1 MAKYKK
7 IRIYSKRKP
16 FRPSTGFRIFM
27 KKISRFSVIFLCFG
41 VFFFQV
47 GLAPVASAIT
57 ISREEEMAKEFL
69 KTVFEK
75 VKLVEDPMVLDYV
88 NHVGDRI
95 VSSLSSQVFSY
106 HFYVIQED
114 VYNAF
119 ASPAGHIFVNSGLLA
134 AMEDEEELAG
144 ILAHEIAHVLCRHIS
159 QRIERSKKIGYATLA
174 GLIASVLVGAGGSSS
189 AGSALGVGSMA
200 AGQSLALAFS
210 REDEIQAD
218 QLGMEC
224 LRKAGYTGAGL
235 LSVLGKI
242 RSKQWFGTQQIP
254 TYLMTHPAV
263 EDRMAYVGA
272 WLDRN
277 PLSMTPAEPYVF
289 DRVRARVLGRYTDEA
304 TALKWFENELQ
315 DHPDHPALWYG
326 YGLALARAGERPR
339 AIDALKRGLERK
351 AFDPYLL
358 QGLGELYFLNGRYA
372 DALSLLE
379 GAAGIGS
386 QDPDTMFYLGRTF
399 LELGKIDQAAE
410 AFETLVQTYPRY
422 DRAFYFLGESYGR
435 KGDMPL
441 AHYFLGQHYHQQKS
455 FQTALFHLK
464 KAAESLQDPEKKA
477 EAGKLIREIEKLKRS
492 SERDSDGPV
501 IRRPPLAEEFI
512 FDQSGRTAW

>member
-1 MAKYKK
+1 
-7 IRIYSKRKP
+7 
-16 FRPSTGFRIFM
+16 M
-27 KKISRFSVIFLCFG
+27 KKFSRFSVIFLCFG
-41 VFFFQV
+41 VFCFQV
-47 GLAPVASAIT
+47 GLAPLAEAIT

-69 KTVFEK
+69 KTVLDK
-75 VKLVEDPMVLDYV
+75 VKLVEDPMVQDYV
-88 NHVGDRI
+88 NQVGNRI

-106 HFYVIQED
+106 HFYVIKQD

-134 AMEDEEELAG
+134 AMENEEELAG

-159 QRIERSKKIGYATLA
+159 QRIERSKKIGFATLA
-174 GLIASVLVGAGGSSS
+174 GLIASVLVGAGGASS
-189 AGSALGVGSMA
+189 AGSAIGVGSMA
-200 AGQSLALAFS
+200 AGQSVALAFS
-210 REDEIQAD
+210 REDEMQAD
-218 QLGMEC
+218 QLGLEC
-224 LRKAGYTGAGL
+224 LRKAGYTGEGL

-263 EDRMAYVGA
+263 EDRMAYVGT

-277 PLSMTPAEPYVF
+277 PLSVRPAEPYVF
-289 DRVRARVLGRYTDEA
+289 DRARARLLGRYTDET

-315 DHPDHPALWYG
+315 IHSDNPALWYG
-326 YGLALARAGERPR
+326 YGLVLARVGEHVQ

-358 QGLGELYFLNGRYA
+358 QGLGELYFLNGRFE
-372 DALSLLE
+372 DALGLLE

-386 QDPDTMFYLGRTF
+386 QDPDTMFYLGRTC
-399 LELGKIDQAAE
+399 LELGKIDQAAD
-410 AFETLVQTYPRY
+410 AFETLVQTHPRY

-441 AHYFLGQHYHQQKS
+441 SHFFLGQHYHQQKS
-455 FQTALFHLK
+455 YQTALFHLR
-464 KAAESLQDPEKKA
+464 KAAEDLQDPEKKA

-492 SERDSDGPV
+492 SEPGSDGPV
-501 IRRPPLAEEFI
+501 IRKPPLVEKFI
-512 FDQSGRTAW
+512 FDRSGKTAW

>member
-7 IRIYSKRKP
+7 TRIYSKRKP

-27 KKISRFSVIFLCFG
+27 KKFSRFSVIFLCFG

-47 GLAPVASAIT
+47 GLAPVASAIS

-75 VKLVEDPMVLDYV
+75 VKLVEDPMVQDYV

-95 VSSLSSQVFSY
+95 VSSLSPQVFSY

-134 AMEDEEELAG
+134 AMENEEELAG
-144 ILAHEIAHVLCRHIS
+144 ILAHEISHVLCRHIS
-159 QRIERSKKIGYATLA
+159 QRIERSKKIGFATLA
-174 GLIASVLVGAGGSSS
+174 GLIASVFVGAGGASS
-189 AGSALGVGSMA
+189 AASALGVGTMA
-200 AGQSLALAFS
+200 AGQTVALAFS
-210 REDEIQAD
+210 REDEMQAD
-218 QLGMEC
+218 QLGLEC
-224 LRKAGYTGAGL
+224 LRKAGYTGEGL

-242 RSKQWFGTQQIP
+242 RSKQWFGAQQIP

-272 WLDRN
+272 WLGRN
-277 PLSMTPAEPYVF
+277 PLSVKPAEPYAF
-289 DRVRARVLGRYTDEA
+289 DRTRARVLGRYADET
-304 TALKWFENELQ
+304 TALKWFETELQ
-315 DHPDHPALWYG
+315 IYPENPALWYG
-326 YGLALARAGERPR
+326 YGLVLARTGDRLQ
-339 AIDALKRGLERK
+339 AIDALKRSLEKK

-358 QGLGELYFLNGRYA
+358 QGLGELYFLDGRYE

-379 GAAGIGS
+379 GAAGIGAK
-386 QDPDTMFYLGRTF
+386 DPDTMFYLGRTC

-410 AFETLVQTYPRY
+410 ALETLVQTHPRY

-464 KAAESLQDPEKKA
+464 KAAEGLQDSEKKA
-477 EAGKLIREIEKLKRS
+477 EAEKLIQEIEKLKRS
-492 SERDSDGPV
+492 SEPGSDGPV
-501 IRRPPLAEEFI
+501 IRKPPLVEKFI
-512 FDQSGRTAW
+512 FDRSGKTAW